1 MKTIVVA
8 YDKNYG
14 IGANNDLLWLRDLP
28 ADLKHFKD
36 LTSGHT
42 IIMGRNTYVSI
53 GRPLPNRQ
61 NIVVSRSME
70 PAEGVEVARSIDEAY
85 ELASDSEIFVI
96 GGAQMYQEALG
107 SVDVIQATEVDAV
120 FEDASVFFPPIDLN
134 NWQEASREHHDADE
148 SNKYAYDFVQYI
160 RR

>member
-8 YDKNYG
+8 YDKKHG

-28 ADLKHFKD
+28 ADLQHFKS

-42 IIMGRNTYVSI
+42 IVMGRNTYQSI

-61 NIVVSRSME
+61 NIVISRSME
-70 PAEGVEVARSIDEAY
+70 PEKGVEVARSIDEAY
-85 ELASDSEIFVI
+85 ALSKDSEIFVI
-96 GGAQMYQEALG
+96 GGAQVYEEALE
-107 SVDVIQATEVDAV
+107 SVDEIQATEVDAT
-120 FEDASVFFPPIDLN
+120 FDTATVFFPPIDLN
-134 NWQEASREHHDADE
+134 NWQEVSREHHERDDA
-148 SNKYAYDFVQYI
+148 NKYAYDFVRYT